1 MIGGDTLDTLVEQR
15 LAVMATQKIALE
27 SQVAELKALLHA
39 ERERAAKLED
49 EVQALREA
57 ATKALTAMLA
67 SGGTDFGE
75 GGDLLLHG

>member
-39 ERERAAKLED
+39 ERERAAKLEV
-49 EVQALREA
+49 ELSALRD
-57 ATKALTAMLA
+57 LA
-67 SGGTDFGE
+67 IGAGYTEFGE
-75 GGDLLLHG
+75 GSDLLLHG

>member
-1 MIGGDTLDTLVEQR
+1 MDTLAEQR
-15 LAVMATQKIALE
+15 LAVMAAQKIALE
-27 SQVAELKALLHA
+27 GQVAELKALLQA